1 MRTPSWRALAG
12 AAFSLGVV
20 AGALLYVLRA
30 LPYSTSV
37 IVAAPVADLTAA
49 PTPDFHLGPATWDVS
64 ALAASPALA
73 PLRARLARDCGA
85 RRGIASALC
94 ASDVMADAFP
104 SDQPGH
110 EFFDARFDPVA
121 DFTAHLAGEPGHCVT
136 RTGMLAAE
144 LLSAGIP
151 ARVVQLV
158 PPHGHGHHVVEVWD
172 DAAGWSLVDPSLG
185 SVVGGPD
192 GPMSVAAALASPEK
206 VRLLGGGRAARTAV
220 DTLVAL
226 YARMDVP
233 LFSGDV
239 LYPSA
244 WLYVRA
250 GEPVVTWPFRGLFV
264 RAGRGQITAGPA
276 QSVIRWSVAS
286 SGLLGMALALGAL
299 LVWRRQRRAERDR
312 VEVPD
317 AGGAEPV
324 AVAAPRR

>member
-12 AAFSLGVV
+12 AALTLGVV
-20 AGALLYVLRA
+20 ACALLYVLGA

-37 IVAAPVADLTAA
+37 IVTAPVADLTAA
-49 PTPDFHLGPATWDVS
+49 PTPDFHLGPAAWDV
-64 ALAASPALA
+64 AAMASSPSLA
-73 PLRARLARDCGA
+73 PLRARLAHDCGA
-85 RRGIASALC
+85 RRGIAAALC
-94 ASDVMADAFP
+94 ASDVMAAAFP
-104 SDQPGH
+104 SDQPAH
-110 EFFDARFDPVA
+110 EFFDAGFDPVT

-158 PPHGHGHHVVEVWD
+158 PPDGHGHHVVEVWD
-172 DAAGWSLVDPSLG
+172 DSARWSLVDPSLG

-192 GPMSVAAALASPEK
+192 GPMSVAEALASPDK
-206 VRLLGGGRAARTAV
+206 VRLLGGGHAARTAV

-226 YARMDVP
+226 YARTDGP

-244 WLYVRA
+244 WLYVRL
-250 GEPVVTWPFRGLFV
+250 GEPLVSWPLRGLFV
-264 RAGRGQITAGPA
+264 RAGRGQLTAGPA
-276 QSVIRWSVAS
+276 QAVLRWSVAS

-299 LVWRRQRRAERDR
+299 LVWRRQRRAQRER
-312 VEVPD
+312 VEAPD
-317 AGGAEPV
+317 AGAAEPV
-324 AVAAPRR
+324 TAAAPRR